1 MMQKLLLAFTANT
14 LEQLILNHQSVSEI
28 VESDQIQYRLQLD
41 NTWPALNT
49 HLQNHEVLKEVLQ
62 PIHPLSTQPSQDV
75 ILSYN
80 TAVRVAQVYEVLNAL
95 QVNEF
100 IQEKHIHALHK
111 NNIVV
116 DQSVDDVL
124 ASLRLAL
131 NQLQTFYYQAAEH
144 NLVVVAVQGDHL
156 VGSYF

>member
-14 LEQLILNHQSVSEI
+14 LEQLILNHQSVSDI

-41 NTWPALNT
+41 NTWPALNA
-49 HLQNHEVLKEVLQ
+49 HLQNHQVLKEVLQ

-95 QVNEF
+95 QVNELDR
-100 IQEKHIHALHK
+100 KS
-111 NNIVV
+111 VV
-116 DQSVDDVL
+116 
-124 ASLRLAL
+124 
-131 NQLQTFYYQAAEH
+131 
-144 NLVVVAVQGDHL
+144 
-156 VGSYF
+156 